1 MSNWEKASDWV
12 RALVGYTIWFVIVLV
27 GRQVVLS
34 LRGVEDIGYA
44 AYPTIWRGAY
54 PAGLLWSQLF
64 DVLFRLILIISVLS
78 IGGRIKEVVSS
89 AFPRLP
95 RLERLVP
102 LGLGVAAVII
112 GFFAFKPIVVPPLAS
127 QGVEWAYTLIFWVAM
142 GGMLAITAFEIAHI
156 LSTSGQAPRRESDAI
171 GFRAPAID
179 QPAPAPLSE
188 TPSPPA
194 WPSTRA
200 DAYVAPNSEGKVP
213 CDSVGAV
220 PPAAC
225 TPPAPIA
232 PSQKSPPAEQDI
244 DRSDRVLRF
253 TRSAPAGSTAKTL
266 LAWFLQ
272 IEAEHEP
279 YKALLVSFVTPPPD
293 VKRTR
298 LLAIPASRPLEPTAL
313 EILSKEE
320 SDSWGRM
327 TVGGIVILAEH
338 SEQQWDTG
346 SGVS

>member
-12 RALVGYTIWFVIVLV
+12 RMLVGYTIWFVILIV

-34 LRGVEDIGYA
+34 LHGVENIGFA

-64 DVLFRLILIISVLS
+64 DVLFRVIIIISVLS
-78 IGGRIKEVVSS
+78 IGGRIREVVSS

-102 LGLGVAAVII
+102 LALGVAALII
-112 GFFAFKPIVVPPLAS
+112 GFFALKPIVVPPLTS
-127 QGVEWAYTLIFWVAM
+127 QGVEWAYALIFWVAM
-142 GGMLAITAFEIAHI
+142 GGMLAITAFEVGHM
-156 LSTSGQAPRRESDAI
+156 LSTSGRAPQGESGAS

-179 QPAPAPLSE
+179 QPAPAPPSE
-188 TPSPPA
+188 SPSRSSLAQHPQ
-194 WPSTRA
+194 

-232 PSQKSPPAEQDI
+232 PSQKSPPAPQDI

-253 TRSAPAGSTAKTL
+253 TRSAPAGSTAKAL

-338 SEQQWDTG
+338 SEQQWDAG